1 MIRTTI
7 KNIALAIFLAAGAG
21 PALAQGTAFTYQGQL
36 KSDGLP
42 VDSSAD
48 FQFSLFTAATGN
60 TQVGSTVTRS
70 GVSVSSGLFTT
81 PVDFGVN
88 PYTSNQALF
97 LEIAVR
103 NPAGSG
109 SFVTLGSRQA
119 LTPAPFSLATRGIN
133 VDANGDIALLT
144 GADRRIN
151 VPNTLFN
158 TNGTNLIVTAGD
170 ASPAGNAADGGDLIL
185 EAGRA
190 RNSDQSFIRPGDVII
205 RSGGN
210 RSNASNAPNGG
221 DIIFQSGASFSATAE
236 RMRITPTGNVG
247 IGGVAPL
254 AKLEIADGTGSDPS
268 RFGTLQINRPDNIT
282 GSHIAF
288 RRTGLDTMGL
298 GYNATGT
305 NVFGFGTG
313 STTTGFTP
321 SRLAINNDT
330 GFVGIGRTTPI
341 TGFAT
346 EALGIANKSG
356 NTGYN
361 GMVIDSA
368 ATTGL
373 PYYGYGVGGA
383 LRAWTAATN
392 QGDIQLWQNSALNLL
407 VLANG
412 TIRNQAVA
420 STFGSHNGL
429 IETFY
434 GPNDRFGM
442 AQLPAGKLA
451 LYSGDVFSGSAVQI
465 GTMTGA
471 STFAPAMTVA
481 RGGNV
486 GIGISDPQAR
496 LHNTGTTRLD
506 GNVQFGASNQN
517 GNNVT
522 FRRSEGLAGASAL
535 VLEIWP
541 ATLASSSGFIIERN
555 GTVVYQ
561 FLLDGS
567 ASKPGGG
574 TWSVLSDE
582 RSKNDI
588 QPMTGTLDKLLKLK
602 GHAYTYKPEF
612 VENGRA
618 LPGTQIGLVAQEVEA
633 VFPDWVTTGQDG
645 MKQVSERSTTALMV
659 EALRDLRAEKDA
671 EINDLK
677 ARLEKLEA
685 LLTAQSK

>member
-36 KSDGLP
+36 NSDSLP

-48 FQFSLFTAATGN
+48 FEFSLFTAATGG

-119 LTPAPFSLATRGIN
+119 LTPTPFSLATRGIN
-133 VDANGDIALLT
+133 VNTAGDIALLT
-144 GADRRIN
+144 GSNRTIS
-151 VPNTLFN
+151 VPNTPAN
-158 TNGTNLIVTAGD
+158 TSGTNLSIL
-170 ASPAGNAADGGDLIL
+170 AGNGSSFNFATEGGDLVL

-190 RNSDQSFIRPGDVII
+190 FNVDQSFIRPGDVFI
-205 RSGGN
+205 RTGGN
-210 RSNASNAPNGG
+210 ASSSGVAPNGG
-221 DIIFQSGASFSATAE
+221 DIIMQTGGAFSAITE
-236 RMRITPTGNVG
+236 RMRVTHTGNVG
-247 IGGVAPL
+247 IGTATPPNKLSVAG
-254 AKLEIADGTGSDPS
+254 AADFTG
-268 RFGTLQINRPDNIT
+268 N
-282 GSHIAF
+282 
-288 RRTGLDTMGL
+288 
-298 GYNATGT
+298 
-305 NVFGFGTG
+305 
-313 STTTGFTP
+313 
-321 SRLAINNDT
+321 
-330 GFVGIGRTTPI
+330 VGIGTTTPI
-341 TGFAT
+341 AP
-346 EALGIANKSG
+346 LDVMG
-356 NTGYN
+356 N
-361 GMVIDSA
+361 
-368 ATTGL
+368 
-373 PYYGYGVGGA
+373 
-383 LRAWTAATN
+383 LRVF
-392 QGDIQLWQNSALNLL
+392 S
-407 VLANG
+407 NG
-412 TIRNQAVA
+412 TIRNQAVV

-471 STFAPAMTVA
+471 STFSPSMTVA

-486 GIGISDPQAR
+486 GIGTTTASNR
-496 LHNTGTTRLD
+496 LSVLGNADFTGNVGIGTVNPTSKLHVIGDAQLNGDLRFGDQTWNGTT
-506 GNVQFGASNQN
+506 GNAAYMFQ
-517 GNNVT
+517 
-522 FRRSEGLAGASAL
+522 LAN
-535 VLEIWP
+535 
-541 ATLASSSGFIIERN
+541 ATLTQVYLNMDSSDTGAFILRRN
-555 GTVVYQ
+555 GTLVY
-561 FLLDGS
+561 FFAMDGV
-567 ASKPGGG
+567 AFKPGGG
-574 TWSVLSDE
+574 SWAEISDE

-588 QPMTGTLDKLLKLK
+588 QPLTGTLDRLLKLR

-633 VFPDWVTTGQDG
+633 VFPDWVSTGPDG
-645 MKQVSERSTTALMV
+645 MKQVTERSTTALMV

>member
-21 PALAQGTAFTYQGQL
+21 PALAQGTAFTYQGELQ
-36 KSDGLP
+36 
-42 VDSSAD
+42 DSSSPVNTPAD
-48 FQFSLFTAATGN
+48 FEFSLFNAATGG

-119 LTPAPFSLATRGIN
+119 LTPTPFSLATRGIN

-151 VPNTLFN
+151 VPNTLVN
-158 TNGTNLIVTAGD
+158 TNGTNLIVTAGE

-210 RSNASNAPNGG
+210 RGNASNAPNGG

-247 IGGVAPL
+247 IG
-254 AKLEIADGTGSDPS
+254 
-268 RFGTLQINRPDNIT
+268 
-282 GSHIAF
+282 
-288 RRTGLDTMGL
+288 
-298 GYNATGT
+298 
-305 NVFGFGTG
+305 
-313 STTTGFTP
+313 TTTASNRLSVSGNADFTG
-321 SRLAINNDT
+321 N
-330 GFVGIGRTTPI
+330 VGIGTTTPI
-341 TGFAT
+341 AP
-346 EALGIANKSG
+346 LDVMG
-356 NTGYN
+356 N
-361 GMVIDSA
+361 
-368 ATTGL
+368 
-373 PYYGYGVGGA
+373 
-383 LRAWTAATN
+383 LRVF
-392 QGDIQLWQNSALNLL
+392 S
-407 VLANG
+407 NG
-412 TIRNQAVA
+412 TIRNQAVV

-471 STFAPAMTVA
+471 STFSPSMTVA

-486 GIGISDPQAR
+486 GIGTVTPEAR

-506 GNVQFGASNQN
+506 GTLQFGSTLQSGNTVSIRRNDASGASDVVLDFSPATVANASAFVINRN
-517 GNNVT
+517 GANV
-522 FRRSEGLAGASAL
+522 FIFQLDGLAG
-535 VLEIWP
+535 
-541 ATLASSSGFIIERN
+541 
-555 GTVVYQ
+555 
-561 FLLDGS
+561 
-567 ASKPGGG
+567 KPGGG
-574 TWSVLSDE
+574 NWTVLSDE
-582 RSKNDI
+582 RSKNNI
-588 QPMTGTLDKLLKLK
+588 QPLTGTLDRLLQLK

-612 VENGRA
+612 VEDGRA

-633 VFPDWVTTGQDG
+633 VFPDWVSTGTDG
-645 MKQVSERSTTALMV
+645 MKQVTERSTTALMV

-685 LLTAQSK
+685 LLTVQSK